1 MIADY
6 RRRVERFSALRDRL
20 DARSRRI
27 SWLRLGLFVVAI
39 ALLVRAE
46 LRPQGRGAFLA
57 GGFALLAA
65 FGVVAAWHGR
75 VKRKQRW
82 FDVLARLNEE
92 GPLRIARDWDRLPGA
107 EFAPG
112 RPGFAGTASDIAAG
126 PDHPYALDLDLFGR
140 ASVFHLVGGTVGTAP
155 GLATLADW
163 LLAPAAPDEIR
174 ARQAAVADLAPR
186 IELRDE
192 LAGLARL
199 QPRSNPGDVEHFLSW
214 AEGEPWLLRRPALI
228 WATRALA
235 AVNLALIAADVA
247 GLTGPPYWL
256 LSILA
261 GLALSWALSGR
272 VHGIFDRAFAR
283 EGAFRQYA
291 ALFRTLSHAA
301 FEAPM
306 LREIQRALASGGEPA
321 HRCMRRLERIM
332 ELSDLRRSGMFYLP
346 IHAVTLWDFHV
357 LYALERWQV
366 AHGREARGWLRAL
379 GQAEALA
386 AFATLAHDHPDWSFP
401 EILAAEA
408 TPIFEARALGHPL
421 IPAATRVD
429 NDVTVGPPG
438 TVLLVTGSNMSG
450 KSTLLRAIGVNA
462 VLALAGAPVCAA
474 QLRMTPVRVWTA
486 MRVQDSL
493 SRGVSYFMAELQR
506 LKQVVDAAREAA
518 GANRQLRE
526 SGEKREQGDGQSSG
540 AAPVLYLLDEILH
553 GTNTAERQIAAQRV
567 IAFLVEQGAIGAVS
581 THDLSLAEAPALRGA
596 LRPVHFTETI
606 QRTDGRMA
614 MSFDYKL
621 REGVATSTNAL
632 ALMEMVGLGFS
643 DGP

>member
-1 MIADY
+1 MESADRVIGEY
-6 RRRVERFSALRDRL
+6 RRRAAHFSALRDRL

-27 SWLRLGLFVVAI
+27 SWLRLALFVAAI

-46 LRPQGRGAFLA
+46 LSAQARGAFLA

-65 FGVVAAWHGR
+65 FVVVAVWHGR
-75 VKRKQRW
+75 VKRRERW
-82 FDVLARLNEE
+82 FDALARLNEE
-92 GPLRIARDWDRLPGA
+92 GPHRIARDWDRLPGA
-107 EFAPG
+107 DF
-112 RPGFAGTASDIAAG
+112 SAAG
-126 PDHPYALDLDLFGR
+126 PDHPYAFDLDLFGR
-140 ASVFHLVGGTVGTAP
+140 ASVFQLVGGTVGTAP

-163 LLAPAAPDEIR
+163 LLSPATPEEIR

-186 IELRDE
+186 TDLRDE
-192 LAGLARL
+192 LAALARL
-199 QPRSNPGDVEHFLSW
+199 QPRSHPSDVEHFLAW
-214 AEGEPWLLRRPALI
+214 AEGEPWLLRRPALV

-235 AVNLALIAADVA
+235 AINIALIVADIA

-256 LSILA
+256 LSVLA
-261 GLALSWALSGR
+261 GLALSWALRGR
-272 VHGIFDRAFAR
+272 IYGTFGRAFAR

-291 ALFRTLSHAA
+291 ALFRTLS
-301 FEAPM
+301 EATFDAPR
-306 LREIQRALASGGEPA
+306 LQEIQHALLSGGEPA
-321 HRCMRRLERIM
+321 HRRMRRLERIM
-332 ELSDLRRSGMFYLP
+332 ELSDLRRSGMFHFP

-357 LYALERWQV
+357 LYALERWQL
-366 AHGREARGWLRAL
+366 ASGRDARGWLDAL
-379 GQAEALA
+379 GQAEALS
-386 AFATLAHDHPDWSFP
+386 AFATLAHDHPEWSFP
-401 EILAAEA
+401 EILDGKAK
-408 TPIFEARALGHPL
+408 PIFEASALGHPL

-462 VLALAGAPVCAA
+462 ILALAGAPVCAA
-474 QLRMTPVRVWTA
+474 RLRMTPLRVWTA

-518 GANRQLRE
+518 G
-526 SGEKREQGDGQSSG
+526 SKGEGF
-540 AAPVLYLLDEILH
+540 AAVLYLLDEILH

-567 IAFLVEQGAIGAVS
+567 ISFLVDRGAIGAVS
-581 THDLSLAEAPALRGA
+581 THDLSLAEAPALRHA
-596 LRPVHFTETI
+596 LRPVHLAETI
-606 QRTDGRMA
+606 GRADGRMT

-632 ALMEMVGLGFS
+632 ALMEMVGLGLS
-643 DGP
+643 DDRS